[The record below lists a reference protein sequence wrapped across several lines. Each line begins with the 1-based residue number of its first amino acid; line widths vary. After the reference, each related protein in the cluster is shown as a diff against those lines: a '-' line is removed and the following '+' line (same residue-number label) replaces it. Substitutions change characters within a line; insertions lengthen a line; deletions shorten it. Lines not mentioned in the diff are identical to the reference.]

1 MLTPRFKS
9 RPAVKNKLAKNWK
22 DHPLAIA
29 VVVAVGTSIF
39 FMTVVIPLRVDLLTA
54 KVERLT
60 EINAS
65 ALSISNELERTKQAL
80 SETRVALQ
88 ATLQKAP
95 FQGRTVYPIGYDAVV
110 IGTVKADVVSRYPNG
125 EWDEEN
131 SYYSVKSELNGIV
144 RGATYYF
151 DEEKVSLILFHLEG
165 REKAGSSIVRKH
177 FLTTFGE
184 PDGTRRKDMFWK
196 ATDREW
202 VVVKAEGEYTGT
214 YTVHVSNS
222 KAMLIEFGL
231 KKPNA
236 R

>member
-9 RPAVKNKLAKNWK
+9 RPAVKNKSAKNWK

-29 VVVAVGTSIF
+29 VVVAVGTSVF

-65 ALSISNELERTKQAL
+65 ALSINNELERTKQEL
-80 SETRVALQ
+80 SETRAALQ
-88 ATLQKAP
+88 ATLQKSP
-95 FQGRTVYPIGYDAVV
+95 FQGRSVYPIGYDAVV
-110 IGTVKADVVSRYPNG
+110 VGTVKADVVSRYPSG
-125 EWDEEN
+125 KWDEEN

-144 RGATYYF
+144 REAAYYF
-151 DEEKVSLILFHLEG
+151 DKEKVSMILFLLEG
-165 REKAGSSIVRKH
+165 REKAGSNIVRKH

-202 VVVKAEGEYTGT
+202 VIVEAERGVIGT
-214 YTVHVSNS
+214 YTVQASNS
-222 KAMLIEFGL
+222 KATLIKFGL
-231 KKPNA
+231 TQPNA

>member
-1 MLTPRFKS
+1 M
-9 RPAVKNKLAKNWK
+9 
-22 DHPLAIA
+22 
-29 VVVAVGTSIF
+29 
-39 FMTVVIPLRVDLLTA
+39 
-54 KVERLT
+54 
-60 EINAS
+60 
-65 ALSISNELERTKQAL
+65 
-80 SETRVALQ
+80 
-88 ATLQKAP
+88 
-95 FQGRTVYPIGYDAVV
+95 
-110 IGTVKADVVSRYPNG
+110 
-125 EWDEEN
+125 
-131 SYYSVKSELNGIV
+131 KSELNGIV